1 MSVHVPPV
9 TRPIWS
15 DFAAERRAYP
25 LRLLGTLALTL
36 GLVVLLTQLPLH
48 PSRIR
53 MGWNTG
59 RADLP
64 VTFDEVQALR
74 QTTAEAPPATRVAP
88 PAPVP
93 PTTGEA
99 LAPIATED
107 KPPAPATP
115 DTTLREMPS
124 RRLEMQRAPLA
135 FAENMP
141 TIRGGLGAFYI
152 HIEYPQEAVDAGI
165 EGRLVLDFVVDT
177 EGRPHSI
184 HILQS
189 LHPACDS
196 AAVRALRETLFMPG
210 RQDGEPVPVRMRL
223 PVMFRL
229 MDAGQPQN
237 PPPDSS
243 KG

>member
-1 MSVHVPPV
+1 MSVRATPFPRPV
-9 TRPIWS
+9 WS

-25 LRLLGTLALTL
+25 VRLLAALVLTMGLVALLTL
-36 GLVVLLTQLPLH
+36 LPLH
-48 PSRIR
+48 PARLR
-53 MGWNTG
+53 MGWNAH
-59 RADLP
+59 RAELP
-64 VTFDEVQALR
+64 VTFDEVQMPRTA
-74 QTTAEAPPATRVAP
+74 AEAPPATRVTP

-93 PTTGEA
+93 PTPGEA
-99 LAPIATED
+99 VQPSTEATE
-107 KPPAPATP
+107 KPVPPP
-115 DTTLREMPS
+115 DTTRPERPS
-124 RRLEMQRAPLA
+124 QRLAMQRAPLA

-152 HIEYPQEAVDAGI
+152 HIEYPKEAVEAGI

-184 HILQS
+184 HVLQS

-229 MDAGQPQN
+229 VDAGRPQH
-237 PPPDSS
+237 PPDSPLD
-243 KG
+243 